1 MIKASHF
8 FLPELN
14 YRQEYG
20 RHSFHH
26 NSPNDGKIMA
36 DADCVQL
43 VCPLEVRFIWV
54 VTRGILKPSASSKFA
69 IFNLQIL
76 YFANSSKDLPVKK
89 RVFFREFAIF
99 NLANYYFS
107 LTKLHRKTLHYFFL
121 FCTIPPGFMDARDA
135 HTSPLRVR
143 IFALW
148 W

>member
-1 MIKASHF
+1 MMIKASHF

-54 VTRGILKPSASSKFA
+54 VTRGILKPSAPSKFA
-69 IFNLQIL
+69 IF
-76 YFANSSKDLPVKK
+76 S
-89 RVFFREFAIF
+89 
-99 NLANYYFS
+99 LANFVFCQLFKRFASKKKSVFPRVCYF
-107 LTKLHRKTLHYFFL
+107 
-121 FCTIPPGFMDARDA
+121 
-135 HTSPLRVR
+135 
-143 IFALW
+143 
-148 W
+148 